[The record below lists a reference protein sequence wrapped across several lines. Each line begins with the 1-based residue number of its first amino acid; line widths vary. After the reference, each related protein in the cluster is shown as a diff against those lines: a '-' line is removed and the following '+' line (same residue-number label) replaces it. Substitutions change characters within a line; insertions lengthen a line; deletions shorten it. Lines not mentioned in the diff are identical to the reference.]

1 MITVKKTHVKIVF
14 ILLLALFF
22 VLGFLLNTFLHTKS
36 HQKNKNTEE
45 RIYDKKLQ
53 FINPLIECN
62 EEQAVELRS
71 FKSSTEKTIKE
82 LTQRGFVSEVS
93 VYFRQMNDGLW
104 FDINGYADFS
114 PASLLKMPLMLAYLK
129 QAEID
134 PKILNDS
141 LTFTDDFN
149 LYAKQNIKPEVVIEN
164 QKSYT
169 VKDLIGRMI
178 VYSDNSA
185 QAILMNNAGTFWQK
199 PYIDLGIELPGNEGK
214 ENFMSVIE
222 YARFFRVLYNAS
234 YLNKYYS
241 NLALGILAE
250 SRFKEGLDFGIP
262 EDIAVAH
269 KFGERE
275 VEGKKQLHD
284 CGIIYHPD
292 SPYLLCI
299 MTRGNDFESLKKSI
313 QTISKEVFEEVDS
326 QSKK

>member
-14 ILLLALFF
+14 ILLLVLFF
-22 VLGFLLNTFLHTKS
+22 VLGFLLNALLHTKN
-36 HQKNKNTEE
+36 HQKYKNTEE

-53 FINPLIECN
+53 FINPLLECN

-71 FKSSTEKTIKE
+71 FKLSTEKTIGE
-82 LTQRGFVSEVS
+82 LTKSGSIIEAS

-104 FDINGYADFS
+104 FDVNGDKDFS

-141 LTFTDDFN
+141 LTFTNEFN
-149 LYAKQNIKPEVVIEN
+149 LYEKQNFKPSNTLEL
-164 QKSYT
+164 QKSYS

-178 VYSDNSA
+178 IYSDNSA
-185 QAILMNNAGTFWQK
+185 QALLMKNSGFFWQK
-199 PYIDLGIELPGNEGK
+199 PYSDLGITLPGTETE

-222 YARFFRVLYNAS
+222 YARFFRILYNAS

-250 SRFKEGLDFGIP
+250 SKFNEGLTPGIP
-262 EDIAVAH
+262 RDIAVAH

-275 VEGKKQLHD
+275 VNGIKQLHD

-292 SPYLLCI
+292 TPYLLCI
-299 MTRGNDFESLKKSI
+299 MTRGNNFDSLKESI
-313 QTISKEVFEEVDS
+313 QRISKEIYEEIDS